1 MKNRVCENY
10 GTKKHVPDSVPK
22 IGNNVS
28 ILVGNKTTKKDR
40 IHRHY
45 NGVSGLMTLLQVF
58 DYLRVTVL
66 FASMTVV

>member
-40 IHRHY
+40 THRHY

-58 DYLRVTVL
+58 DYLRVTVHL
-66 FASMTVV
+66 IAISAV

>member
-28 ILVGNKTTKKDR
+28 ILVGNKTTKKTG
-40 IHRHY
+40 H
-45 NGVSGLMTLLQVF
+45 
-58 DYLRVTVL
+58 TVIT
-66 FASMTVV
+66 TVCPV